1 MITAKTI
8 YLYSKRE
15 KLFKLGH
22 LLLGL
27 SFLINIYNFIDTP
40 FLFVPILGIIGVG
53 ISFYYTFGP
62 NTKLKPRIEINE
74 DFILYKKDVFQK
86 AVTYFWKDIASV
98 RVSNLA
104 LTLRFKDKTVEYIY
118 LPDDKENRL
127 PIMEF
132 ASILAQKENLAID
145 DRRG

>member
-8 YLYSKRE
+8 YLYSRRE
-15 KLFKLGH
+15 RLFKLGH
-22 LLLGL
+22 LLIGL
-27 SFLINIYNFIDTP
+27 SFFINIYNFLDTP
-40 FLFVPILGIIGVG
+40 FVFFPILGVIFVGV
-53 ISFYYTFGP
+53 SYYYTFGP

-74 DFILYKKDVFQK
+74 EFILYKRDVFQK
-86 AVTYFWKDIASV
+86 AAKYFWKEIASV
-98 RVSNLA
+98 KVSNLA
-104 LTLRFKDKTVEYIY
+104 VTLRFKDNTVEYIY
-118 LPDDKENRL
+118 LPEDKENRL